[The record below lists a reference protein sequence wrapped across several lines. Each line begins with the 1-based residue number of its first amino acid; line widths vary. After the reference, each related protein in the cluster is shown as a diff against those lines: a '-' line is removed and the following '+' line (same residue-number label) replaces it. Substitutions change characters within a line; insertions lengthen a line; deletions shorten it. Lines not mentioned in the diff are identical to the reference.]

1 MALQEFDGLR
11 RRVDRCWR
19 RRRRSLGTRHSMSS
33 AMVEIQ
39 RKYRHVVR
47 DMDRHGNVRFYLR
60 RPGHPKIRL
69 RASPQ
74 SPAFDAEYRAGMA
87 ETGGDDPQP
96 RSTTCTYRWLCHQY
110 FQSVEFKRL
119 DPGTQRTRR
128 LILESTWDEP
138 SAPGASTQ
146 FGDCPLDRMTSKI
159 IRILRDRKA
168 DFPHAANGRLKAIR
182 RVFKW
187 AIEAEHAEEN
197 PAEKVAYLQT
207 PPAATTRS
215 RMRRSSSSRHIG
227 R

>member
-1 MALQEFDGLR
+1 
-11 RRVDRCWR
+11 
-19 RRRRSLGTRHSMSS
+19 MSS